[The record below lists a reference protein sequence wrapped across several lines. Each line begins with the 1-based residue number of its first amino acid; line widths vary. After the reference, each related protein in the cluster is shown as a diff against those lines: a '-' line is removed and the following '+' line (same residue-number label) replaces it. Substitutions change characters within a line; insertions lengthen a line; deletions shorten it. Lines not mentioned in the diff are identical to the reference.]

1 LDDNRTVTT
10 WKQPKDDGLG
20 LWAGMINYHRE
31 SEALLKNSAVAVDG
45 VGWWV
50 GFLIVMEIV
59 YIIFA
64 LALLYV
70 FLKYFSEDKKKA

>member
-1 LDDNRTVTT
+1 MSWL
-10 WKQPKDDGLG
+10 
-20 LWAGMINYHRE
+20 
-31 SEALLKNSAVAVDG
+31 
-45 VGWWV
+45 
-50 GFLIVMEIV
+50 LIVMEII